1 MNSAL
6 HKLKQSKF
14 MIVAAESS
22 NSLHIECAFNKP
34 VFNKIFYVG
43 PSSRINYPLA
53 AKYAIGKLIVKK
65 TIFKF

>member
-1 MNSAL
+1 
-6 HKLKQSKF
+6 